1 MPGYLLDTNHLGRFV
16 DPRHPVR
23 THLRMALEAG
33 NAFYI
38 ILPVIT
44 ETVAGFSILP
54 RAAQNWTEW
63 QVLRPAFTLM
73 LLDEDD
79 AINAAQLQVTL
90 RRSGRQLATIDALI
104 ATIALRYDLTL
115 LTTDGDFA
123 PVPSLRLENWLAR

>member
-79 AINAAQLQVTL
+79 AISAAQLQVTL

-123 PVPSLRLENWLAR
+123 PVPSLRQENWLAR